1 MGALM
6 SEPFDTGTPFGVV
19 MSALSQR
26 GQIKRAGSGFLACC
40 PVHGDRDPSLSVK
53 RGDDGRALLN
63 CKVGCSFKDIMQAL
77 GMRESDAFPEDSSNV
92 TELRPKG
99 QQATLAEFAAH
110 KKLPIEFVK
119 SLGWSDA
126 AGGIAQPY
134 RTRAGAHHCTR
145 IRRGLGIKD
154 GMWWA
159 PSGVELAAYEPD
171 GGALAKQERYT
182 ILVEGESDTATLLY
196 TGFPAL
202 GCPGADTVERVLQAH
217 HVDGLERVFYVVEP
231 DRGGEQFAKLAVKR
245 LDALGFT
252 GGVHELRMPDAA
264 KDPSALFQRDPD
276 AFPAKL
282 CAALD
287 AAKRRQSGPVVWRS
301 TVEIFEPLP
310 PVKWRVRGLQIC
322 PGRPAMLA
330 GYGASAKTLSAQ
342 ALAIAVASGT
352 PAWGFFETTAG
363 QVRHLD
369 FEQGWHATARR
380 YQRLAYGHRVDPR
393 ELSDRLKLAI
403 FPQAFLDAPNAT
415 DVYAKLCDGVDLVV
429 LDALRGATPTQDEND
444 SRIRPCLDNL
454 SRVSEKTG
462 TAFLVLH
469 HARKQQQGASGD
481 PRELLRGSSAIFDGC
496 GCIFTVTAGKEKGE
510 PRRVQQAKPPAE
522 AEGAPVQDFSL
533 LVDDVPGEG
542 NPARGVRVM
551 YAPIQEPDRVAL
563 KSAAYD
569 ARKSEILE
577 MVRRSPGLTKN
588 AIVDR
593 VGINRSTGLTILDEL
608 EREGR
613 LRAGTGE
620 RGAQLM
626 HAVDWRSH
634 NRPREAD
641 E

>member
-1 MGALM
+1 M
-6 SEPFDTGTPFGVV
+6 SANYDSDSPFGRV
-19 MSALSQR
+19 MAALSQR
-26 GQIKRAGSGFLACC
+26 GKTKRAGSGYLACC
-40 PVHGDRDPSLSVK
+40 PVHGDRDPSLSVT

-63 CKVGCSFKDIMQAL
+63 CKVGCSYKDIMHAL
-77 GMRESDAFPEDSSNV
+77 DMRESDGFPDEPSNV
-92 TELRPKG
+92 TELRPKERG
-99 QQATLAEFAAH
+99 QQATLEEFAKH
-110 KKLPIEFVK
+110 KRLPVDFLK

-126 AGGIAQPY
+126 QAGIAQPY
-134 RTRAGAHHCTR
+134 RTREGALHCTR
-145 IRRGLGIKD
+145 MRRGLTIKD
-154 GMWWA
+154 GVWWT
-159 PSGVELAAYEPD
+159 PSGTELVAYEPD

-202 GCPGADTVERVLQAH
+202 GCPGADTPERVVQSTHLE
-217 HVDGLERVFYVVEP
+217 GLERVFYVVEP
-231 DRGGEQFAKLAVKR
+231 DRGGEQFAKLVVKR
-245 LDALGFT
+245 LSDLGFT
-252 GGVHELRMPDAA
+252 GGVHELKMPDAA
-264 KDPSALFQRDPD
+264 KDPSALFQRNPD

-282 CAALD
+282 CAALET
-287 AAKRRQSGPVVWRS
+287 ARKRSSGAVEWRS
-301 TVEIFEPLP
+301 TVEIFQELP

-342 ALAIAVASGT
+342 ALALAVASGT

-393 ELSDRLKLAI
+393 ALGDRLRLAI
-403 FPQAFLDAPNAT
+403 FPQVFLDAPNAT

-469 HARKQQQGASGD
+469 HARKQQQGGSGD

-496 GCIFTVTAGKEKGE
+496 GCIFTVTAGKDKNE

-522 AEGAPVQDFSL
+522 AEGAPVEDFSL
-533 LVDDVPGEG
+533 LVDDVPGPG
-542 NPARGVRVM
+542 NPAMGVRVT
-551 YAPIQEPDRVAL
+551 YAPIREPDGVAQ
-563 KSAAYD
+563 KIAAYD
-569 ARKSEILE
+569 ARKAEILDV
-577 MVRRSPGLTKN
+577 VRRQPGLTKN

-593 VGINRSTGLTILDEL
+593 AGISKSTGLTILDEL
-608 EREGR
+608 ER
-613 LRAGTGE
+613 AGAVRFKPGAN
-620 RGAQLM
+620 GAQLV
-626 HAVDWRSH
+626 HATDWRDQHRLSE
-634 NRPREAD
+634 RD
-641 E
+641 D